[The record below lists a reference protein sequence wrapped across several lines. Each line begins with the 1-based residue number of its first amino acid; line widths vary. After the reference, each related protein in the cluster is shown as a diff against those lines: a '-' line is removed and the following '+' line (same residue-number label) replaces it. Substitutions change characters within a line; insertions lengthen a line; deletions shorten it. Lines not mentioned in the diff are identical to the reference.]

1 MKVIV
6 TLTPQELE
14 KAAYGGVQ
22 RRIRALQRQ
31 RTPNQKE
38 RPEWEQKWWQSD
50 IIGAIGEMA
59 VSKAFGVDW
68 HDLEDD
74 VNGKDVLDYQVRT
87 IENPS
92 AGLRVRSHDST
103 EDIFILTEVRKNKAL
118 LHGYS
123 TGAIVRAHA
132 WEEFPRCF
140 TLPKEQL
147 FHVTDL
153 AHPIEWSDYVQAQRP
168 MM

>member
-1 MKVIV
+1 MKGLKS
-6 TLTPQELE
+6 THSDTPDHKQ
-14 KAAYGGVQ
+14 
-22 RRIRALQRQ
+22 
-31 RTPNQKE
+31 N
-38 RPEWEQKWWQSD
+38 WWQSD

-59 VSKAFGVDW
+59 VAKAFGVEW
-68 HDLEDD
+68 EPTIGEI
-74 VNGKDVLDYQVRT
+74 NQKDVLDYQVRT

-103 EDIFILTEVRKNKAL
+103 DDIFILAEVRKNKAL

-123 TGAIVRAHA
+123 TGSLVRAHA

-147 FHVTDL
+147 FYVTDL
-153 AHPIEWSDYVQAQRP
+153 AHPIEWSEHVQAQRP

>member
-1 MKVIV
+1 MKVVV
-6 TLTPQELE
+6 TLTPSELE

-22 RRIRALQRQ
+22 RRIQGIMKGLKSTHSE
-31 RTPNQKE
+31 TPDYKQN
-38 RPEWEQKWWQSD
+38 WWQSD
-50 IIGAIGEMA
+50 IVGAIGEMA
-59 VSKAFGVDW
+59 VAKAFGVEWQPTIGDI
-68 HDLEDD
+68 HR
-74 VNGKDVLDYQVRT
+74 KDVLDYQVRT

-92 AGLRVRSHDST
+92 AGLRVRSHDLT
-103 EDIFILTEVRKNKAL
+103 DDIFILCQVRKNKAL

-123 TGAIVRAHA
+123 TGAIVRDHA

-140 TLPKEQL
+140 TLPKNQL

-153 AHPIEWSDYVQAQRP
+153 AHPIEWSDHVQAQRP

>member
-1 MKVIV
+1 MKGLKS
-6 TLTPQELE
+6 THSDTPDHKQ
-14 KAAYGGVQ
+14 
-22 RRIRALQRQ
+22 
-31 RTPNQKE
+31 N
-38 RPEWEQKWWQSD
+38 WWQSD
-50 IIGAIGEMA
+50 IVGAIGEMA
-59 VSKAFGVDW
+59 VAKAFGVEW
-68 HDLEDD
+68 EPTIGEI
-74 VNGKDVLDYQVRT
+74 NQKDVLDYQVRT

-103 EDIFILTEVRKNKAL
+103 DDIFILAEVRKNKAL

-123 TGAIVRAHA
+123 TGLLVRAHA

-153 AHPIEWSDYVQAQRP
+153 AHPIEWSEHVQAQRP